1 MRSGYSV
8 ALIKT
13 KLKLCINRN
22 ATLEIKSNLVFHQPL
37 TIIKLTEWKMIV
49 VERTIND
56 LVGGFADGFGDLRV
70 ESELHIDL
78 K

>member
-1 MRSGYSV
+1 
-8 ALIKT
+8 
-13 KLKLCINRN
+13 
-22 ATLEIKSNLVFHQPL
+22 
-37 TIIKLTEWKMIV
+37 MIV

-70 ESELHIDL
+70 ESKLHIDL